1 MCLLI
6 PIFSS
11 PLPLGLPGLPALTK
25 TYVHGV
31 FQHGMLINAGF
42 LRQQAAQ
49 ALNLRQGRGVTRV
62 DRLVRTIMV
71 GLVAKLSS

>member
-6 PIFSS
+6 PSFHLF
-11 PLPLGLPGLPALTK
+11 LPLGLPGLPALTK

-31 FQHGMLINAGF
+31 FKHAMLIIAGF

-62 DRLVRTIMV
+62 DRLVRMV
-71 GLVAKLSS
+71 RII